1 MLHLDGMDYKSKI
14 IDELDTLRKKEV
26 QDKQVFKARAYAK
39 VISQLKLHSAPIRTL
54 EDLQGVEGVGEKIRA
69 KIGEIISTGTL
80 QQAQAVRKERKLD
93 TTDMLMQIYGV
104 GPVKAKQLVADYQVT
119 SFEHLRE
126 LIKKQPSILNAKQK
140 IGLKYA
146 EDLQMRIPRE
156 EMKEHETL
164 VKKTAPKG
172 FTMQVVGSYRRGA
185 PDSGDIDVL
194 VCAPNLDETEAASGF
209 AKMCEELQNK
219 GYITEILALGP
230 KKCMGI
236 CKLSENMPA
245 RRIDLLLTP
254 KDEYAYAEL
263 YFTGSEK
270 FNIAMRKHALD
281 KGFTMNE
288 HGMKPIRD
296 GVKFPPFMKTE
307 KDIFEFLEYPYVAP
321 TKRDFKKNF

>member
-1 MLHLDGMDYKSKI
+1 MDYKDKI
-14 IDELDTLRKKEV
+14 IEELDTLRKKEV

-39 VISQLKLHSAPIRTL
+39 VISQLKLHTAPIRSL
-54 EDLQGVEGVGEKIRA
+54 DDLGGVDGVGDKIRA
-69 KIGEIISTGTL
+69 KIGEIIATGTL

-104 GPVKAKQLVADYQVT
+104 GPVKAKQLVADHKVT

-126 LIKKQPSILNAKQK
+126 LVAKNPSILNAKQK
-140 IGLKYA
+140 IGLMYV
-146 EDLQMRIPRE
+146 EDLQKRIPRD
-156 EMKEHETL
+156 EMKEHESML
-164 VKKTAPKG
+164 KKTLPKG

-185 PDSGDIDVL
+185 LDSGDIDVL
-194 VCAPNLDETEAASGF
+194 LCAPKLDDTQGAKAF
-209 AKMCEELQNK
+209 ANMCEELQK
-219 GYITEILALGP
+219 SSYIKEILALGP

-236 CKLSENMPA
+236 CKLSGSMPA

-281 KGFTMNE
+281 KGYTMNE
-288 HGMKPIRD
+288 HGMKPVKE
-296 GVKFPPFMKTE
+296 GVPEPPFMNNE
-307 KDIFEFLEYPYVAP
+307 KDIFAFLDYPYVAP
-321 TKRDFKKNF
+321 TKRDIKKNF